1 LAYSSST
8 GWLINI
14 KEKRKPTSGD
24 EEYNAKRREA
34 FSLSLTNE
42 RKALPVLALPRD
54 PAQHLKEKGKQTIA
68 DAIKRL
74 FSLFSFVVLAFLCP
88 LAGS

>member
-1 LAYSSST
+1 MT
-8 GWLINI
+8 
-14 KEKRKPTSGD
+14 
-24 EEYNAKRREA
+24 
-34 FSLSLTNE
+34 
-42 RKALPVLALPRD
+42 KALPVFILALPRD

>member
-1 LAYSSST
+1 V
-8 GWLINI
+8 I
-14 KEKRKPTSGD
+14 D

-34 FSLSLTNE
+34 FSLSFGNE

-74 FSLFSFVVLAFLCP
+74 FSPFSFVVLAFLCP